1 MGPDRV
7 TEMAHVT
14 KLLCLIKE
22 ILNNNHSW
30 LWGFLKGGFE
40 YRQRIKIS
48 TSLLIRTMT
57 RFKIVFCRSRFNDS
71 TRGVEIYWYFNS

>member
-1 MGPDRV
+1 MGLDRV

-22 ILNNNHSW
+22 ISNNNHSW

-48 TSLLIRTMT
+48 KLIDTD
-57 RFKIVFCRSRFNDS
+57 NDDAFQD
-71 TRGVEIYWYFNS
+71 RVLP